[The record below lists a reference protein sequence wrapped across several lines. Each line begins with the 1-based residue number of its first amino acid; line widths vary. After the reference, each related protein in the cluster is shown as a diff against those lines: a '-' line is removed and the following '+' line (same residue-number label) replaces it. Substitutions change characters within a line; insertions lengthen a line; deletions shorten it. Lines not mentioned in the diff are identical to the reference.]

1 MAEKRDWKRYE
12 RNWRAY
18 ERFRKDEVELFLK
31 KAKDVVWSIDPPWE
45 AKPGGRPAYNA
56 RGMVLC
62 SLLKVKMKMDYRS
75 ISSYLKAH
83 PDLLTIVKLDRAPSR
98 TTIREAASRLPEKY
112 LKRLNDQL
120 IEPFKRGAL
129 LQMQQASPQRGMRHG
144 SPSER
149 VGVRG
154 GHTSSS
160 TSS

>member
-1 MAEKRDWKRYE
+1 LAKKRDWKRYE

-31 KAKDVVWSIDPPWE
+31 KARDVVWSIDPPWE
-45 AKPGGRPAYNA
+45 AKHGGRPAYNA
-56 RGMVLC
+56 RSMVLC

-83 PDLLTIVKLDRAPSR
+83 PDLLKIMELDRAPSR
-98 TTIREAASRLPEKY
+98 ETIREAASRLPEDY

-120 IEPFKRGAL
+120 VEPFKRGAWPVI
-129 LQMQQASPQRGMRHG
+129 QRASPPKGMRRG

-154 GHTSSS
+154 GHTSSF